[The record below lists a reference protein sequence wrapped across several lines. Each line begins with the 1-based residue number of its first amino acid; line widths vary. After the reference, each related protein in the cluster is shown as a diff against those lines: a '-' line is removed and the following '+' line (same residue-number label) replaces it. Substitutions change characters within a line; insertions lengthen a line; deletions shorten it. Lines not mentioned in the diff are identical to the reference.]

1 MMEGEYDG
9 LEKFLK
15 DIMFTLPL
23 SSFCEMMLKCLLI
36 YGRNI
41 QLQLFPQGLGI
52 WPSTIKYSID
62 SNNSNQIVQTNFL
75 VISYHTRAS
84 SNYRKVYQVFIVS
97 RNYFVFN
104 VYVCLLSCIFRHIT
118 RIGVLNAYF
127 YVKFIFI

>member
-9 LEKFLK
+9 LWKFLK
-15 DIMFTLPL
+15 DIVFTLPL